1 MAKQNFCNSVALRG
15 YVFSHT
21 LTERQIDP
29 KNGGKAYN
37 AIMGNVVVA
46 TDENAMNTVTARF
59 FTREL
64 TKKGTVNATFTN
76 LKQIMEEN
84 NTYENNGKNAARVRV
99 DGDIAS
105 NDFYGRDG
113 NLVSAKSVRGSFLH
127 FLNPTE
133 SFGPNSAFFEADT
146 LVQRVTEKESQNGSE
161 YLELAGYVFNY
172 RGDVY
177 PVTFSVSIPAG
188 VKFFENQELPYYGKL
203 QGSIKSTTVVTEKE
217 TEDNDGGFGEE
228 VVQPTTR
235 TFRTWEVI
243 SGKANLGMDEST
255 ITEDELKAAIQRRET
270 YLATLKQ
277 QTEARNGSTS
287 GSAGFPTATKTKKNN
302 PVASSDGFEF

>member
-1 MAKQNFCNSVALRG
+1 MKATFTNSTSLRG

-21 LTERQIDP
+21 LTERQITP
-29 KNGGKAYN
+29 KAGGAPYN
-37 AIMGNVVVA
+37 AIMGDVVIA
-46 TDENAMNTVTARF
+46 TDDDAMNTVKVRF

-64 TKKGTVNATFTN
+64 TKAGKVNATFTN
-76 LKQIMEEN
+76 LKQIADEN
-84 NTYENNGKNAARVRV
+84 NTYEVNGKNAARVRV
-99 DGDIAS
+99 DGEITS

-127 FLNPTE
+127 FMSATE
-133 SFGPNSAFFEADT
+133 AFGPNPAFFEADT
-146 LVQRVTEKESQNGSE
+146 LVQRVTEKESMDGSE

-172 RGDVY
+172 RGDVS

-188 VKFFENQELPYYGKL
+188 IKFFEGQDMPYFGKL
-203 QGSIKSTTVVTEKE
+203 QGAIKSTTVVTEKE
-217 TEDNDGGFGEE
+217 ADDNDGGFGEE

-235 TFRTWEVI
+235 TLRTWEVV
-243 SGKANLGMDEST
+243 SGKANQGMDEST
-255 ITEDELKAAIQRRET
+255 ITEEELKEAIKRRET

-277 QTEARNGSTS
+277 QTEARNNSASGST
-287 GSAGFPTATKTKKNN
+287 GFPTATATKKSN